1 MSSRVEH
8 PFDQLDGLSADQL
21 SALESRRLGQ
31 LLQRAR
37 RASFFRERLS
47 GRLEELPFLTRQDL
61 VEHGPPRSR
70 VLLTGPLERAVV
82 FQSGGTTGK
91 PKYSLYSHADYRR
104 LSRSTGRTLWAPGLR
119 PQDRCANM
127 FAVGE
132 LYASFLT
139 IHRGLEEVGATSFPF
154 TFHAPRE
161 QVLACLEPFSINV
174 LMGLATQMVALGEA
188 LMATGRAR
196 VNKLFYAAEHLYPE
210 DRRKLVD
217 GLGLEVV
224 ATAGYG
230 AVDVGM
236 IGYQCPCCQGGVH
249 HALGGVVI
257 VELVDEEDRPIREP
271 GVTGHLVVTNLERL
285 LMPVIRYRVGDLG
298 RWVAGDCPCGR
309 ASRRF
314 ELLGRGDDVL
324 RIGYENVTWEDVR
337 AALGGLASFTM
348 IKRRPEGRD
357 LLLIQVEQPVNVEQ
371 VVALLLQRKPNLAE
385 HVRQGYTHPV
395 RVERVERLE
404 RRAHSGK
411 LRRVR
416 DESL

>member
-1 MSSRVEH
+1 MVSRVDH
-8 PFDQLDGLSADQL
+8 PFDQLDALTPDEL
-21 SALESRRLGQ
+21 YELESRRLTR

-37 RASFFRERLS
+37 RAPFFRQRLS
-47 GRLEELPFLTRQDL
+47 PELEQVPFLTREDL
-61 VEHGPPRSR
+61 VAHGPPHSQA
-70 VLLTGPLERAVV
+70 LLSAPLERAVV

-174 LMGLATQMVALGEA
+174 IMGLATQMVALGEA
-188 LMATGRAR
+188 LMAAGGPR

-210 DRRKLVD
+210 DRQKLVE

-236 IGYQCPCCQGGVH
+236 IGYQCPDCQGGMH
-249 HALGGVVI
+249 HTLGGVVI
-257 VELVDEEDRPIREP
+257 VELVDEEDRVIRES
-271 GVTGHLVVTNLERL
+271 GVTGHLVVTNLERF

-298 RWVAGDCPCGR
+298 RWVAGECPCGR
-309 ASRRF
+309 AAPRF

-324 RIGYENVTWEDVR
+324 RIGYENVTFEDVR
-337 AALGGLASFTM
+337 AALGGLSTFTM
-348 IKRRPEGRD
+348 IKRRPEGKD
-357 LLLIQVEQPVNVEQ
+357 LLLIQVEQSVHREQ
-371 VVALLLQRKPNLAE
+371 VVQNLLQRKPNLAE

-395 RVERVERLE
+395 CVEQVAKLE

>member
-1 MSSRVEH
+1 MVSQVEH
-8 PFDQLDGLSADQL
+8 PFDQLDALTPDEL
-21 SALESRRLGQ
+21 YELESRRLTS
-31 LLQRAR
+31 LLRRAR
-37 RASFFRERLS
+37 RAPFFRQRLGS
-47 GRLEELPFLTRQDL
+47 QLEQVPFLTREDL
-61 VEHGPPRSR
+61 VAHGPPHSQA
-70 VLLTGPLERAVV
+70 LLTGPLERAVV

-174 LMGLATQMVALGEA
+174 VMGLATQMVALGEA
-188 LMATGRAR
+188 LMAAGSPR

-210 DRRKLVD
+210 DRKKLVD

-236 IGYQCPCCQGGVH
+236 IGYQCPDCQGGVH
-249 HALGGVVI
+249 HTLGGVVI
-257 VELVDEEDRPIREP
+257 VELVDEEDRPIREC
-271 GVTGHLVVTNLERL
+271 GVTGHLVVTNLERF

-298 RWVAGDCPCGR
+298 RWVAGECPCGR
-309 ASRRF
+309 ATSRF

-324 RIGYENVTWEDVR
+324 RIGYENVTFEDVR
-337 AALGGLASFTM
+337 AALGGLSTFTM
-348 IKRRPEGRD
+348 IKRRPEGKD
-357 LLLIQVEQPVNVEQ
+357 LLLIQVEQPVPREQ
-371 VVALLLQRKPNLAE
+371 VVQNLLQRKPNLAE

-395 RVERVERLE
+395 CVEQVQELE